1 METTSTFF
9 SAWDQYMY
17 IGAAASVVLGVL
29 ILLYHEFK
37 VLKFKDYKQKY
48 DYVNLY

>member
-17 IGAAASVVLGVL
+17 VGAAACLVLGVL

-37 VLKFKDYKQKY
+37 VLKLKDYNEK
-48 DYVNLY
+48 

>member
-17 IGAAASVVLGVL
+17 IGAAVCVVVGVL

-37 VLKFKDYKQKY
+37 VLQLKD
-48 DYVNLY
+48 